1 MSQSRIAIV
10 VDSTA
15 QIPAEVV
22 QQYGIHVIPQT
33 LVWGTET
40 FHDDVDI
47 TPTEFYNRLRNDPVF
62 PTTSQASVREFQEL
76 LTSVVADAEEGV
88 LVMVL
93 SGELSGTLNSAR
105 QARALLP
112 EMQIEI
118 VDTRTMAMAMG
129 YVVLAAA
136 RAAEKGKSLAE
147 CAQLA
152 RGMLDK
158 VGVLITVDT
167 LEYLHRGGRIGGA
180 SKLLGSALNIKAVLT
195 VKDGVVAEAGKVRTR
210 KKAIRHVVDAV
221 SAAVEGKQNIRLA
234 ALHAAAPDDAAVM
247 LKMASERVNPVEK
260 HLAELSPVVGA
271 HVGPGTVGLVW
282 CTD

>member
-1 MSQSRIAIV
+1 
-10 VDSTA
+10 
-15 QIPAEVV
+15 
-22 QQYGIHVIPQT
+22 
-33 LVWGTET
+33 
-40 FHDDVDI
+40 
-47 TPTEFYNRLRNDPVF
+47 
-62 PTTSQASVREFQEL
+62 
-76 LTSVVADAEEGV
+76 V
-88 LVMVL
+88 LVLVL
-93 SGELSGTLNSAR
+93 SAELSGTLDSAT
-105 QARALLP
+105 QARKLLP
-112 EMQIEI
+112 EIQIEI
-118 VDTRTMAMAMG
+118 VDTRTTAMAMG

-136 RAAEKGKSLAE
+136 RAAEKGKSLEE

-158 VGVLITVDT
+158 VGVLMTVDT

-180 SKLLGSALNIKAVLT
+180 RKLLGNALNVKPVLT

-210 KKAIRHVVDAV
+210 KKAIRHIVDSV

-271 HVGPGTVGLVW
+271 HAGPGTVGLVW

>member
-1 MSQSRIAIV
+1 MAQSRIAIV

-15 QIPAEVV
+15 QIPVELAQE
-22 QQYGIHVIPQT
+22 YGIHVIPQT

-40 FHDDVDI
+40 FKDDVDI
-47 TPTEFYNRLRNDPVF
+47 TPTEFYDRLRDDPSF
-62 PTTSQASVREFQEL
+62 PTTAQASELEFQEL
-76 LTSVVADAEEGV
+76 LTSVGADAEEGV

-93 SGELSGTLNSAR
+93 SGELSGTLNSAT
-105 QARALLP
+105 QARKLLP

-152 RGMLDK
+152 RDMLDK

-167 LEYLHRGGRIGGA
+167 LDYLHRGGRIGGA
-180 SKLLGSALNIKAVLT
+180 SKVLGNTLKLKPVLT

-210 KKAIRHVVDAV
+210 TKAIKHVVDSV
-221 SAAVEGKQNIRLA
+221 CAAVEGKHNIRLA

>member
-1 MSQSRIAIV
+1 M
-10 VDSTA
+10 
-15 QIPAEVV
+15 
-22 QQYGIHVIPQT
+22 
-33 LVWGTET
+33 
-40 FHDDVDI
+40 
-47 TPTEFYNRLRNDPVF
+47 
-62 PTTSQASVREFQEL
+62 
-76 LTSVVADAEEGV
+76 
-88 LVMVL
+88 
-93 SGELSGTLNSAR
+93 
-105 QARALLP
+105 
-112 EMQIEI
+112 
-118 VDTRTMAMAMG
+118 
-129 YVVLAAA
+129 
-136 RAAEKGKSLAE
+136 
-147 CAQLA
+147 
-152 RGMLDK
+152 DK
-158 VGVLITVDT
+158 VGVYITVDT

-180 SKLLGSALNIKAVLT
+180 SKLLGNALNIKAVLT

>member
-1 MSQSRIAIV
+1 MAQSRIAIV

-15 QIPAEVV
+15 QIPVELAEE
-22 QQYGIHVIPQT
+22 YGIHVIPQT

-40 FHDDVDI
+40 FKDDVDI
-47 TPTEFYNRLRNDPVF
+47 TPTEFYDRLRDDPVF
-62 PTTSQASVREFQEL
+62 PTTSQANEREFQEL
-76 LTSVVADAEEGV
+76 LTSVGADAEEGV

-93 SGELSGTLNSAR
+93 SGELSGTLNSAT
-105 QARALLP
+105 QARKLLP

-158 VGVLITVDT
+158 VGILITVDT

-180 SKLLGSALNIKAVLT
+180 SKLLGNALNIKAVLT

>member
-1 MSQSRIAIV
+1 MAQSRIAIV

-15 QIPAEVV
+15 QIPVELAEE
-22 QQYGIHVIPQT
+22 YGIHVIPQT

-40 FHDDVDI
+40 FKDDVDI
-47 TPTEFYNRLRNDPVF
+47 TPTEFYDRLRDDPVF
-62 PTTSQASVREFQEL
+62 PTTSQANEREFQEL
-76 LTSVVADAEEGV
+76 LTSVGADAEEGV

-93 SGELSGTLNSAR
+93 SGELSGTLNSAT

-158 VGVLITVDT
+158 VGILITVDT

-180 SKLLGSALNIKAVLT
+180 SKLLGNALNIKAVLT

>member
-1 MSQSRIAIV
+1 MSQTRIGIV

-15 QIPAEVV
+15 QIPAELV

-47 TPTEFYNRLRNDPVF
+47 TPTEFYDRLRDDPVF
-62 PTTSQASVREFQEL
+62 PTTSQATPEEFQEL
-76 LTSVVADAEEGV
+76 LTSVGAGAEEGV

-93 SGELSGTLNSAR
+93 SGELSGTLNSAT

-112 EMQIEI
+112 ETKIEI

-129 YVVLAAA
+129 YVALAAA
-136 RAAEKGKSLAE
+136 RVAEQGKSLTE
-147 CAQLA
+147 CAQVA
-152 RGMLDK
+152 RDTMDK
-158 VGVLITVDT
+158 VGVFMTVDT
-167 LEYLHRGGRIGGA
+167 LDYLHRGGRIGGA
-180 SKLLGSALNIKAVLT
+180 SKLLGNTLKLKPVLT

-210 KKAIRHVVDAV
+210 SKAIRHVVDSV
-221 SAAVEGKQNIRLA
+221 SAAVEGKENIRLA
-234 ALHAAAPDDAAVM
+234 ALHAAAPDDAAS
-247 LKMASERVNPVEK
+247 LLQTASERMNPVET